1 MRLTNRLRVVGLII
15 FLFTL
20 PGYSQGPVSKSD
32 AEKWRED
39 LAYMAEQM
47 PLKHKNLFHSMRRE
61 QFDSAV
67 NDLDEKIATMSR
79 EQIIVGMAKIVA
91 MVGDGH
97 TNIAPTRDPKIG
109 FHSLPIKFYFFKN
122 GLYVRA
128 AAKEYA
134 GLVGARVL
142 YISGVPIDA
151 AYQSVSTIIGRDNDM
166 DVKYFAAQL
175 LAMPE
180 ILYALKLSSDP
191 QKATLVVQV
200 GRVQKTVRLESNG
213 PAELIPPDTDTTWM
227 PTKGWVDARDA
238 ARSPIPLWLK
248 DPLNKYWFEYLKDSK
263 TVYLQLNQVG
273 NKDDE
278 TLEAFCKRLFAF
290 VDANAVEQFVLDL
303 RLSRG
308 GNGSLNKPLLLGI
321 IKSKIDQRGKLFTI
335 VGRSTWSAA
344 QFLVNDLERYT
355 NTIFVGEP
363 TGGKVNSYGDSSK
376 IILPNSGIT
385 VRVSSL
391 WWQQDERDMRQ
402 WTAPEIAANLT
413 FDAYRNNIDP
423 AMKAILNYEPTRSL
437 ADILADA
444 LPNGR
449 AVNEQ
454 FRTWKNDPL
463 NEYQD
468 SEPVLNDLGY
478 RLLGGKKVGDAITI
492 FRMNAEEHPESANV
506 FDSLAEAYLAAN
518 DRARAIVNY
527 ERALALDPKLESAV
541 EALKKLREQ

>member
-1 MRLTNRLRVVGLII
+1 
-15 FLFTL
+15 
-20 PGYSQGPVSKSD
+20 
-32 AEKWRED
+32 
-39 LAYMAEQM
+39 
-47 PLKHKNLFHSMRRE
+47 
-61 QFDSAV
+61 
-67 NDLDEKIATMSR
+67 
-79 EQIIVGMAKIVA
+79 
-91 MVGDGH
+91 
-97 TNIAPTRDPKIG
+97 
-109 FHSLPIKFYFFKN
+109 
-122 GLYVRA
+122 

-227 PTKGWVDARDA
+227 PTEGWVDARDA

-263 TVYLQLNQVG
+263 TLYLQLNQVG
-273 NKDDE
+273 NKDNE

-303 RLSRG
+303 RLNRG

-363 TGGKVNSYGDSSK
+363 TGGKVNSY
-376 IILPNSGIT
+376 
-385 VRVSSL
+385 
-391 WWQQDERDMRQ
+391 
-402 WTAPEIAANLT
+402 
-413 FDAYRNNIDP
+413 
-423 AMKAILNYEPTRSL
+423 
-437 ADILADA
+437 
-444 LPNGR
+444 
-449 AVNEQ
+449 
-454 FRTWKNDPL
+454 
-463 NEYQD
+463 
-468 SEPVLNDLGY
+468 
-478 RLLGGKKVGDAITI
+478 
-492 FRMNAEEHPESANV
+492 
-506 FDSLAEAYLAAN
+506 
-518 DRARAIVNY
+518 
-527 ERALALDPKLESAV
+527 
-541 EALKKLREQ
+541 